1 LIESIV
7 NFLPPG
13 SLVSVRQA
21 SPNTAIVIFT
31 LVVWKNPTV
40 KLHDVGI
47 LTEVRTIFA
56 AAMASTTHLVPKLI
70 RCAINGEHQVLR
82 HPNPAFPFARAFAR
96 AMIPASAG
104 AFAIAG
110 DFTSASALSCGKASV
125 FCHGSFF
132 ILILSPSVPLH
143 GLIPPVTDDLQ
154 VLNHLAGNA
163 R

>member
-1 LIESIV
+1 M
-7 NFLPPG
+7 PPG
-13 SLVSVRQA
+13 SLVSFRHV
-21 SPNTAIVIFT
+21 SPNTTVVIFA
-31 LVVWKNPTV
+31 LFVWKNPTV

-56 AAMASTTHLVPKLI
+56 AAIASTTHLVPKLI
-70 RCAINGEHQVLR
+70 RCAIDGEHQVLR
-82 HPNPAFPFARAFAR
+82 HPNPAFPFARAFTR

-110 DFTSASALSCGKASV
+110 DFTNAGTLSCGKASV
-125 FCHGSFF
+125 FCHGIFF

-143 GLIPPVTDDLQ
+143 GLIPPGTDDLQ